1 MDRVAVKIQRR
12 RYSFEARA
20 EIAIYRQLQDRIGA
34 CPEIICLRE
43 AFEYDGHVCLSFD
56 LHGNSLFEMLERGP
70 IPPRRARRVARQMFI
85 ALERLHR
92 AGYTHTDVKPDNIL
106 YQPRSGEA
114 RLADLAD
121 AELKLRQGT
130 VYGTRQYTAPEMI
143 LGAPLTS
150 AIDVW
155 SLGCTIY
162 EILTDRLLFDPRAA
176 AEKKYLEFRRDR
188 AAMNLPLA
196 ASVIADEAEEEAE
209 QLKKGTVLGG
219 KYRLRRVLGRGRF
232 STVWVADLINR
243 RPIDST
249 RELLEAQR
257 RGRGS
262 NREKQNQR
270 MRQDRKWRHRK
281 GAADLIDL
289 ALNYEQLLLMAALCG
304 TFPASLVKAG
314 RYRISYFE
322 EDNELRF
329 RPTIPRVSLRDRL
342 RRNSSLRGKELS
354 LATDLLRQC
363 LTIDPERRITAKS
376 AISHPWLE
384 QN

>member
-1 MDRVAVKIQRR
+1 
-12 RYSFEARA
+12 
-20 EIAIYRQLQDRIGA
+20 
-34 CPEIICLRE
+34 
-43 AFEYDGHVCLSFD
+43 
-56 LHGNSLFEMLERGP
+56 
-70 IPPRRARRVARQMFI
+70 
-85 ALERLHR
+85 
-92 AGYTHTDVKPDNIL
+92 
-106 YQPRSGEA
+106 
-114 RLADLAD
+114 
-121 AELKLRQGT
+121 
-130 VYGTRQYTAPEMI
+130 
-143 LGAPLTS
+143 
-150 AIDVW
+150 
-155 SLGCTIY
+155 
-162 EILTDRLLFDPRAA
+162 
-176 AEKKYLEFRRDR
+176 
-188 AAMNLPLA
+188 
-196 ASVIADEAEEEAE
+196 
-209 QLKKGTVLGG
+209 
-219 KYRLRRVLGRGRF
+219 
-232 STVWVADLINR
+232 
-243 RPIDST
+243 
-249 RELLEAQR
+249 
-257 RGRGS
+257 
-262 NREKQNQR
+262 